1 MTKSIKWINGH
12 WNPEPDRTNMRQTL
26 NHREPQCAQREALT
40 EKLNVDVCM
49 LRTDYL
55 DQKQL
60 SGERKV
66 KPATE
71 GSPLSRTTEHNT
83 TKMT

>member
-55 DQKQL
+55 DMKTAEWREK
-60 SGERKV
+60 SETCDGGKS
-66 KPATE
+66 TE
-71 GSPLSRTTEHNT
+71 PNN
-83 TKMT
+83 